1 MFVQR
6 TSTFELAADALA
18 NVPVRGLAIACVLLS
33 AVPAAAQLPVAVV
46 EDVSSKTANVEF
58 MDYVPIGKV
67 IHLGPQ
73 GTMVLGYM
81 RSCWRETINGGT
93 VTVGAEQS
101 DVQHGQVER
110 LKVNCDGGRLMLTA
124 ELGRQAAGMVFRGMP
139 SGQQSSVTKPQIT
152 LYGLS
157 PIVEMKG
164 GGLLE
169 IERIDRPGPHIET
182 TVSPQQ
188 LVNGVF
194 YDLAK
199 AGTVLDPGGI
209 YRAKLGSRQLIF
221 AIDPNAKPGA
231 SPIVGRLLRLQ
242 PAS

>member
-1 MFVQR
+1 MFLRR
-6 TSTFELAADALA
+6 TSTFEHAAHALA
-18 NVPVRGLAIACVLLS
+18 KVPVRGLTVASFLFYSL
-33 AVPAAAQLPVAVV
+33 PAAAQVPVAVV

-67 IHLGPQ
+67 IQLGPQ
-73 GTMVLGYM
+73 GTLVLNYM

-93 VTVGAEQS
+93 VKVGAEQS
-101 DVQHGQVER
+101 DVQHGEVER
-110 LKVNCDGGRLMLTA
+110 QKVNCDGGRLMLTA
-124 ELGRQAAGMVFRGMP
+124 ELGKQSAGMVFRGMP
-139 SGQQSSVTKPQIT
+139 SPEQSSAPKPQIT

-169 IERIDRPGPHIET
+169 IERVDQPGQHIEA
-182 TVSPQQ
+182 TVAPQQ

-199 AGTVLDPGGI
+199 AGTVLEPGGI

-221 AIDPNAKPGA
+221 ATDPNAKPGA